1 MVQIMKGG
9 GYHGRVG
16 FFLFATPAL
25 GFLFTLFECLGTSSI
40 IVISGSGPAI
50 SGSSSSLASGGGCRG
65 CHRSTR
71 SFVSRTAIFRVVFII
86 NLGGLLPD
94 DGGNGSSST
103 YLLPLLI
110 MLEQSWCWRR
120 RAWMLVSGCL
130 TCKKTKTK
138 EISIIIYYLWY
149 FFLFQVIGLSST
161 RSNYGVIL

>member
-25 GFLFTLFECLGTSSI
+25 GFLFTLFKCLGTSI

-50 SGSSSSLASGGGCRG
+50 SGSCSSLASGG
-65 CHRSTR
+65 HRITR

-94 DGGNGSSST
+94 DGGNGSSTT

-110 MLEQSWCWRR
+110 MLEQSSWCWWR
-120 RAWMLVSGCL
+120 RAWSLVSGCL
-130 TCKKTKTK
+130 TCKKTK

-149 FFLFQVIGLSST
+149 FFLFQVIGLSSI